1 MIVLLVLLAVIASV
15 FVFRLLGAWMF
26 RINEVI
32 KLIKEGIKVLKSID
46 EKLK

>member
-1 MIVLLVLLAVIASV
+1 MILLFVLLAVIASV

-32 KLIKEGIKVLKSID
+32 KILKEINNKLNTK
-46 EKLK
+46 EK